1 MAGITGIGGS
11 GIDIDKTVKTLVA
24 AERSPKQTQLDNLEK
39 KSTTTIT
46 SLGSVKSALSEFK
59 SALALINSPALFQAR
74 TATSSKPDVLTA
86 TAGLKAGA
94 ASYQVEVKSLASS
107 SKVALASIADS
118 GNATFGNGSLTVKV
132 GNTALPAITIDASNN
147 TLTGVRDAINKA
159 GAEKGVS
166 ATIVNDSSGA
176 RLVLSS
182 TTTGAG
188 EDISVVAAPDD
199 GTGSVNLSRLAFTAP
214 AVDDPDPAVAAD
226 ESAARIITR
235 AKSAEL
241 TVDGLKV
248 VSKSNTVDSAIE
260 GLTLNL
266 KTVTTAGAPIT
277 VGVAQDKGGVKTS
290 IQNFVD
296 AYNKLMGVMS
306 AETKVTSVGEGKA
319 PLAAGLVG
327 DAMARGIISAVR
339 AELVSAPEGSGGVR
353 SLADLGI
360 TTQKDGTLAVDSA
373 KLDKQ
378 LTDNFESISSLFTGD
393 SGLAARLSNKVDPYV
408 QTGGVIEQRD
418 KALRTTLTSIDKQKE
433 SLNLRM
439 QALETRLFKQFNAM
453 DMMYAQLS
461 NTASSLAS
469 SLENMPWAS
478 GNSKK

>member
-11 GIDIDKTVKTLVA
+11 GLDIDKTVKALVA

-46 SLGSVKSALSEFK
+46 SLGAVKSAMSEFQ
-59 SALALINSPALFQAR
+59 SALSLINSPSLFQAR
-74 TATSSKPDVLTA
+74 TATSSKTDLLTA

-94 ASYQVEVKSLASS
+94 GSYQIEVKSLATS
-107 SKVALASIADS
+107 SKVALASVADS
-118 GNATFGNGSLTVKV
+118 ANATFGNGTFTVKV
-132 GNTALPAITIDASNN
+132 GNTSLPAITIDSTNN

-159 GAEKGVS
+159 GADKGLS
-166 ATIVNDSSGA
+166 ATIINDSSGA

-188 EDISVVAAPDD
+188 EDISVIAGSDD
-199 GTGSVNLSRLAFTAP
+199 GSGSVNLSKLNFSAP
-214 AVDDPDPAVAAD
+214 ASGEPDPAVGPD
-226 ESAARIITR
+226 DSAARIISR
-235 AKSAEL
+235 AESAEL

-248 VSKSNTVDSAIE
+248 ISKSNTVDTAIE

-266 KTVTTAGAPIT
+266 KGVTAADSPLT
-277 VGVAQDKGGVKTS
+277 VGVSQDKGGVKTN

-296 AYNKLMGVMS
+296 AYNKLMGVIS
-306 AETKVTSVGEGKA
+306 AETKVTPVGDGKA
-319 PLAAGLVG
+319 PVIAGLVG
-327 DAMARGIISAVR
+327 DAMARGILSAVR
-339 AELVSAPEGSGGVR
+339 GELVNVPNGSSGVR

-360 TTQKDGTLAVDSA
+360 TTQKDGTLTVDSA

-378 LTDNFESISSLFTGD
+378 LTNNFESISALFTGD
-393 SGLAARLSNKVDPYV
+393 TGLASRLSKRLDPYV

-418 KALRTTLTSIDKQKE
+418 KSLRSTLTTIDKQKE
-433 SLNLRM
+433 ALNTRM
-439 QALETRLFKQFNAM
+439 QAVEARLFKQFNAM

-461 NTASSLAS
+461 NTASSLSAS
-469 SLENMPWAS
+469 LDNMPWAS